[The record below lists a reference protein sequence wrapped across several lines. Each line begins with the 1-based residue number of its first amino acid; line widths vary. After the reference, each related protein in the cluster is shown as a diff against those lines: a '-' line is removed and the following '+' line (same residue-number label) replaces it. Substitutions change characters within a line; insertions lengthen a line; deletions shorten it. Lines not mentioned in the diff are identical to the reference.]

1 MATFLA
7 LTNRI
12 LNELNEPELTS
23 GNFTSSRGIQ
33 TIAKNM
39 VNKSV
44 HDIYNSEIEWPF
56 IHSDQTDSLTAGTQE
71 YSFPSDHRKVKVG
84 TFILVP
90 SNLITNGTFDSNMM
104 GSIIQ
109 LNSLLQQLQH
119 M

>member
-44 HDIYNSEIEWPF
+44 HVYS
-56 IHSDQTDSLTAGTQE
+56 
-71 YSFPSDHRKVKVG
+71 YSF
-84 TFILVP
+84 
-90 SNLITNGTFDSNMM
+90 
-104 GSIIQ
+104 
-109 LNSLLQQLQH
+109 
-119 M
+119 